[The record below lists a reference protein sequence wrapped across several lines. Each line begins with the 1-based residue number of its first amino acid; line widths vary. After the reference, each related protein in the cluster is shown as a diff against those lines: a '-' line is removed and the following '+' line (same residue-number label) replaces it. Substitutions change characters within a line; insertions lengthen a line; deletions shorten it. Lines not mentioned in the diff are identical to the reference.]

1 MVYLTWDIDK
11 IINLNNN
18 INNIIPLAL
27 AKIWLIVQNAAK
39 ENAPYLT
46 GTLRRSISTDFDKI
60 TQWVV
65 IVWSP
70 VVYARRREYENYLYP
85 ERKFY
90 LKRAYTE
97 NKKEILD
104 IVRKYLSDWL
114 D

>member
-1 MVYLTWDIDK
+1 MACLFRFVILIHILLIK
-11 IINLNNN
+11 SEIFCISILR
-18 INNIIPLAL
+18 
-27 AKIWLIVQNAAK
+27 LIVQNAAK

-70 VVYARRREYENYLYP
+70 VVYARRREYENYLHP

>member
-1 MVYLTWDIDK
+1 MWLSWDIDK
-11 IINLNNN
+11 IRNMDRNVANVM
-18 INNIIPLAL
+18 PLAL
-27 AKIWLIVQNAAK
+27 AKIWLTVQNAAK

-46 GTLRRSISTDFDKI
+46 WTLRRSISTDFDKI

-70 VVYARRREYENYLYP
+70 VVYARRREYENYLHP